1 MTKIDENNILKGAIV
16 LLIAT
21 VMISS
26 TFGATANT
34 VKETPEMHTILTEC
48 SEANAHIKS
57 SGSSS
62 TNTRGLLWDNGPVDE
77 RNALSCVNWPSNS
90 LNRQIVD
97 DFDVEGSWDVAGG
110 YFTIVTYDAHTQ
122 EYVDGVNVYFYEDVG
137 NTPSMTSYAEIL
149 GASYTSTD
157 TGNTYFDRP
166 EISIDVIFDPAVTL
180 SEGKWWVCFQ
190 PVMNDNS
197 FWLTSAG
204 SGENVWLDYPDD
216 PNAPRWTPGF
226 DIFEDNFDVNF
237 KLFDNIETVPDLDCD
252 GTLSWADVT
261 PESTITGTFTV
272 ENIGEPNS
280 LLDWEIDSY
289 PDWGTWS
296 FDPDG
301 GTDLT
306 PETGEITVEVEV
318 VAPADQNTEFDGE
331 IVLVNNNDP
340 ADTCTIEITL
350 ATPVSQQSLILHLL
364 ELFAQRFPIIAQILE
379 AVL

>member
-1 MTKIDENNILKGAIV
+1 MTKIDKNNILNGASV
-16 LLIAT
+16 LLVAT
-21 VMISS
+21 VMILS

-34 VKETPEMHTILTEC
+34 MKETPEICVSLTEH

-57 SGSSS
+57 SESSS

-77 RNALSCVNWPSNS
+77 RNALSCVNWPSNP
-90 LNRQIVD
+90 LDRQIVD
-97 DFDVEGSWDVAGG
+97 DFDVEGNWNISGG
-110 YFTIVTYDAHTQ
+110 YFTLVTYDAHTQ
-122 EYVDGVNVYFYEDVG
+122 EFVDGMNVYFYEDVG
-137 NTPSMTSYAEIL
+137 NTPSMTSYVEIL
-149 GASYTSTD
+149 GVSYISTD

-166 EISIDVIFDPAVTL
+166 EISIEVIFDEVVTL
-180 SEGKWWVCFQ
+180 FEGKWWVCFQ

-226 DIFEDNFDVNF
+226 DIFGDNFDVNF
-237 KLFDNIETVPDLDCD
+237 KLFDDIETDPDLDCD
-252 GTLSWADVT
+252 GTLSWTDVT

-272 ENIGEPNS
+272 KNIGEPRS

-289 PDWGTWS
+289 PNWGTWS

-301 GTDLT
+301 GIYLT
-306 PETGEITVEVEV
+306 PEAGEITVEVEV

-331 IVLVNNNDP
+331 IVLVNSDDP
-340 ADTCTIEITL
+340 ADTCTIDVTL
-350 ATPVSQQSLILHLL
+350 ATPVSQLLILQFL
-364 ELFAQRFPIIAQILE
+364 ELFTQRFPIIAQIL
-379 AVL
+379 AAIL